1 METINK
7 VFLKGADCALDL
19 GDGSERAPYVNQDY
33 ILRKLGS
40 IHRGISLMYTYY
52 PKDKGWPQRASIAF
66 PQKDF
71 SGAWNYPY
79 EDYFPYRGGVEG
91 LRDDEP
97 FKFMREV
104 RAHGQDV
111 VLTLTIDP
119 SLTDDY
125 LITLAEDL
133 RPYGRLLLRINHEC
147 TGTWFCFN
155 KRASYE
161 ELAAFFVRCCRVFH
175 EHAPNIKLILCAG
188 MWDEKTGKVEME
200 DIFLEAFKEAD
211 IWSGDRYLSLHFG
224 WPGDVALKG
233 GTTFY
238 SGDVDEIYNVGKK
251 TWKRLK
257 EITGQEKPM
266 VLSELNADGD
276 VNGPFEQAAMM
287 KHFMELLQKDKE
299 KWLSGLTM
307 YQFRDDG
314 RLGLELTDP
323 NNSDVGI
330 EQPLMPMYKEQ
341 LHRPFF
347 SPKIEVGGKTELPV
361 KLRWGGSQ
369 DSEGFEM
376 TVRLSK
382 KPHYAEVYFDGDL
395 LNMNLIVEVEGYWFY
410 KKPGVKCIDLMT
422 CFFEKPLP
430 KSKEIKIRFFAPPAD
445 GMNRPSPDVDPYKA
459 EIGPWINDF
468 YSEIK
473 HLPRLRFEEEPV
485 LALKRYS
492 K

>member
-52 PKDKGWPQRASIAF
+52 PNDKGWPQRASIAF
-66 PQKDF
+66 PQKNF

-97 FKFMREV
+97 FKYMREI

-161 ELAAFFVRCCRVFH
+161 ELAAFFVRCCKVFH

-238 SGDVDEIYNVGKK
+238 SGDVDEIYDVGKK
-251 TWKRLK
+251 TWNRLK
-257 EITGQEKPM
+257 EITGQNKPM

-287 KHFMELLQKDKE
+287 RHFMELLQKDKE
-299 KWLSGLTM
+299 QWLSGLTM

-330 EQPLMPMYKEQ
+330 EQPLMAMYKEQ

-347 SPKIEVGGKTELPV
+347 SPKIECGGKTELPL

-376 TVRLSK
+376 TVHLSK
-382 KPHYAEVYFDGDL
+382 KPHYAEVYFEDEL

-422 CFFEKPLP
+422 CFFEKPLS
-430 KSKEIKIRFFAPPAD
+430 KSKDIKIRFFAPPAD
-445 GMNRPSPDVDPYKA
+445 GMNRPSPDKDPYKA

-468 YSEIK
+468 YTEIK

-485 LALKRYS
+485 LTLKRYS